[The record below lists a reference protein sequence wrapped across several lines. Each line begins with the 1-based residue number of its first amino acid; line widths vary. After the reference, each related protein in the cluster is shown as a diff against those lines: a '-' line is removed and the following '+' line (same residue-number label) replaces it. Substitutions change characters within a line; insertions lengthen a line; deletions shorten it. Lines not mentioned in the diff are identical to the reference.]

1 MLRVDPFEFF
11 ASLTVDLVVVVLLAF
26 VLFYRRHRDR
36 DMAIAIAA
44 INITLW
50 ALTGALASYTL
61 SLGVG
66 FALFAVISV
75 IRLRSSTAS
84 WVSMA
89 YLMVGLGSGL
99 IIGLTGFSIVEK
111 IEYAGFMVIV
121 MAIVDSKYF
130 LRRDQDD
137 SVLSITLEGTDIEPA
152 SLKKR
157 VEEILNVNTVD
168 IKVRSVTLAPLATKV
183 EVTYRKTS
191 SPGEANAKTNVKG

>member
-1 MLRVDPFEFF
+1 MLRVDPIDFF
-11 ASLTVDLVVVVLLAF
+11 ASLGVDLVVVALLAF

-36 DMAIAIAA
+36 EMAISIAA

-66 FALFAVISV
+66 FALFAVISI

-99 IIGLTGFSIVEK
+99 ISGLTGFSLMEK
-111 IEYAGFMVIV
+111 IEYSAFLVFV
-121 MAIVDSKYF
+121 MAIVDSRFF
-130 LRRDQDD
+130 LRGQRDDEKTM
-137 SVLSITLEGTDIEPA
+137 LTLEGTNLDPDFLQGKVEELLNVTAVSVKVKAVSLVPA
-152 SLKKR
+152 S
-157 VEEILNVNTVD
+157 
-168 IKVRSVTLAPLATKV
+168 TKI
-183 EVTYRKTS
+183 EVIYRKRN
-191 SPGEANAKTNVKG
+191 G

>member
-99 IIGLTGFSIVEK
+99 IIGLTGFSVVEK
-111 IEYAGFMVIV
+111 IEYAGFMVLV

-130 LRRDQDD
+130 LRRELDD
-137 SVLSITLEGTDIEPA
+137 AVLSITLEGTDIEPA
-152 SLKKR
+152 SLKRR
-157 VEEILNVNTVD
+157 VEELLNVNTVD

-191 SPGEANAKTNVKG
+191 APGETSAKTNAKG

>member
-1 MLRVDPFEFF
+1 MLRVDPLEFF
-11 ASLTVDLVVVVLLAF
+11 ASLGIDLVVVFILAF

-99 IIGLTGFSIVEK
+99 IIGLTGFNLMEK
-111 IEYAGFMVIV
+111 IEYAGFMVLV
-121 MAIVDSKYF
+121 MALVDSRYF

-137 SVLSITLEGTDIEPA
+137 SKLSITLEGTDIEPN
-152 SLKKR
+152 SLKQR
-157 VEEILNVNTVD
+157 VEAILNVNTVD
-168 IKVRSVTLAPLATKV
+168 IKVRSVTLEPLATKV
-183 EVTYRKTS
+183 EVTYRKTG
-191 SPGEANAKTNVKG
+191 SPTDSNVKANAKS